1 MALTAGSTAATV
13 GGAKAA
19 VLAVPVFK
27 DGGEPVMALS
37 DLLALT
43 GGHVTGH
50 AGNTVQV
57 KG

>member
-1 MALTAGSTAATV
+1 MGSTAATV